1 MPAQQALYASHHR
14 NTVLDGSLVMIMPKV
29 DSHDHQTIPMSHYKR
44 EYLPDQFANKR
55 FKKQN
60 SRSLLQKGRDKKTS
74 TQEPRKSIQTLEQE
88 MVLRSKNQAAQNES
102 SQMQHRSYNAI
113 QGSAANKKIKH
124 VPLESKYSKT
134 SAMPQVIVET
144 VKQAQQKDSQMA
156 QKIVN
161 EKPQPPSKTNP
172 YLQA

>member
-1 MPAQQALYASHHR
+1 MPTQQALYASHQR
-14 NTVLDGSLVMIMPKV
+14 NTVLDGSLVMIMPKI
-29 DSHDHQTIPMSHYKR
+29 DSHDHQTIPMSRHNR

-55 FKKQN
+55 FKKQS

-102 SQMQHRSYNAI
+102 IHMQNRSYNAI

-134 SAMPQVIVET
+134 TAVPQVIVET
-144 VKQAQQKDSQMA
+144 VKQAQQKDGQMG
-156 QKIVN
+156 QKVVN